1 MSAPTARKSTP
12 RKAAAKKA
20 AAKKVAPKAVERTD
34 DERVEANVE
43 QFEGFRERARSLKL
57 GKNRVELE
65 PYVIASDTFAD
76 GIDDD
81 VVFRA
86 PTDLRGKIAF
96 QRASAAGDFP
106 SLLEILG
113 GAVALNRV
121 INGFERYAEATG
133 ADAEEM
139 FVGLCYT
146 LINYFRGQGAADV
159 PGGTHAS

>member
-20 AAKKVAPKAVERTD
+20 APKTVERTD

-65 PYVIASDTFAD
+65 PYVITSDTFAD

>member
-1 MSAPTARKSTP
+1 MSAPTARKSTA

-20 AAKKVAPKAVERTD
+20 APKVAERTD
-34 DERVEANVE
+34 EERVEANVE

-57 GKNRVELE
+57 GKNRIELE
-65 PYVIASDTFAD
+65 PYVIPADTFAD

-81 VVFRA
+81 VVFTA
-86 PTDLRGKIAF
+86 PKDLRGKIAF

-106 SLLEILG
+106 AILEILG
-113 GAVALNRV
+113 GAIALNRV
-121 INGFERYAEATG
+121 INGFERYAQATG

-159 PGGTHAS
+159 PGGTPAS